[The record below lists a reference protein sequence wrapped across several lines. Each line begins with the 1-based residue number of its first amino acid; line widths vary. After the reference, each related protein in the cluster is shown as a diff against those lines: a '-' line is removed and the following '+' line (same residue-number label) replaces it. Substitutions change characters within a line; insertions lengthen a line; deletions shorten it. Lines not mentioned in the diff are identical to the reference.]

1 MGIGKIKGI
10 TIEIDGSTVKLEK
23 ALRKV
28 YTEAS
33 KTQTKLKDIN
43 KVLKLNPSSTEMLRQ
58 KQVALREAIN
68 QTLTK
73 LAALKQNLQKLQE
86 GPQSDKTKAQQDT
99 LQREIEETRATLKG
113 LEEEYRSFG
122 SVAKQQAMAAAEK
135 MAELGTKMKTVGQQM
150 QSIGRSMTM
159 YVTTPI
165 VTGMASSVKSFAEV
179 DKTMTLTNKT
189 MGNSASQAKL
199 LSDAMKDAAMNST
212 FGMEDA
218 AQASLNFARAGLDA
232 KESAAALAPAMNL
245 AAGEGGNLDTVSA
258 GLVATINSFGDSF
271 DKTTNYADVFAAAC
285 NNSALDVD
293 TLSHSMSVA
302 APVFATAGYSVNDAA
317 LYLGVMANA
326 GVDADKAANS
336 LKTGMAR
343 LAKPTKE
350 AATMMDKLGIS
361 MFDENGKAKD
371 SVTVQKELHDAFA
384 GLSEQEQMAAASAIF
399 GKNQMSPWLALI
411 RTAPEDV
418 NSLSDS
424 INNAAGTTKEM
435 ADAMMSGF
443 GGSIEKLKS
452 TLDVLKT
459 TIGELLSGSL
469 QPVINKITELA
480 DKFIHADEKTQKIIL
495 TIAGVVAAIGPL
507 LLVGGKLVVGIGNVM
522 TAAPKLVS
530 IGSKIGG
537 VITKI
542 GGIFKTV
549 GTAIMAHPVLAIAA
563 VIAGIIAYLVHLY
576 RTNEDF
582 RNKVNAI
589 WDAVKEKVSAAIEFI
604 KTKLSEWKEKFAE
617 VKDRLAEI
625 WDNISNKVTTAWET
639 IKNVV
644 QVGIMFIQ
652 NLISFA
658 KDVLMLPWNFIWE
671 NFGTV
676 LVEKWE
682 AFKTT
687 INNALNFI
695 KGIIDTVLSAIKMVW
710 DTVWGA
716 IKSVLEAIWNAIKT
730 FIEREI
736 NGWKRIIENVS
747 NAIKTVF
754 ETVWNA
760 IKGFLETIWNNIKS
774 VATTVWN
781 AIKGALE
788 GPINQAKQ
796 TLENVWNNIKT
807 TATNVWNNLKNTA
820 TNTWNN
826 IKSAILNPI
835 TQAKSNVLSIF
846 DSIKTG
852 IQQKMDA
859 AKQAVQ
865 RAIDAIKSK
874 FKFSWSLPHLKLPHI
889 SVSGKFSINPPS
901 APHFGIS
908 WYKKA
913 YENAIAF
920 TSPTVLPTA
929 SGYKGFGDGRGAE
942 IVMGEDLLRKVA
954 GGTVVNNFTVH
965 TQPGQD
971 AREIAQELYNLEIR
985 KGRAWA

>member
-1 MGIGKIKGI
+1 MAAGRIRGI
-10 TIEIDGSTVKLEK
+10 TIELFGDTVKLTDAMKKVNSAAEK
-23 ALRKV
+23 TSRA
-28 YTEAS
+28 
-33 KTQTKLKDIN
+33 LKDIN
-43 KVLKLNPSSTEMLRQ
+43 KALKFNPSSTTLLKQ
-58 KQVALREAIN
+58 KQDALRNSIE
-68 QTLTK
+68 QTRQK
-73 LAALKQNLQKLQE
+73 LAAMKMALKQLQE
-86 GPQSDKTKAQQDT
+86 GPQTDKTKEQQDR
-99 LQREIEETRATLKG
+99 LQREIAETEGKLKQ
-113 LEEEYRSFG
+113 LTREFRNFG
-122 SVAKQQAMAAAEK
+122 SVAAQQAAIVGE
-135 MAELGTKMKTVGQQM
+135 KMKTVGMSM
-150 QSIGRSMTM
+150 QNAGRTMTM
-159 YVTTPI
+159 YVTAPI
-165 VTGMASSVKSFAEV
+165 VAGAASGVKAFAEV

-189 MGNSASQAKL
+189 MGNSASQAKI

-218 AQASLNFARAGLDA
+218 ATASLNFARAGLSA
-232 KESAAALAPAMNL
+232 EEAAAALAPAMNL
-245 AAGEGGNLDTVSA
+245 AAGEAGDLDTISNALVS
-258 GLVATINSFGDSF
+258 TIHGFGGSM
-271 DKTTNYADVFAAAC
+271 KETEYYADVFAAAC
-285 NNSALDVD
+285 NNSQLEING
-293 TLSHSMSVA
+293 LSEAMTIA
-302 APVFATAGYSVNDAA
+302 AQSFGTAGYSVKDAA
-317 LYLGVMANA
+317 LYLGVMANQ
-326 GVDADKAANS
+326 GIDANTAANA

-350 AATMMDKLGIS
+350 AAGYMDKLGIS
-361 MFDENGKAKD
+361 MFDENGHAKN
-371 SVTVQKELHDAFA
+371 SIQLQKELHDAFA

-399 GKNQMSPWLALI
+399 GKNRMNQWLALI

-424 INNAAGTTKEM
+424 INNAAGTTKSM

-443 GGSIEKLKS
+443 GGSIEKMKS

-459 TIGELLSGSL
+459 TIGEVLSGSL
-469 QPVINKITELA
+469 QPIINKITELA
-480 DKFIHADEKTQKIIL
+480 DKFIHADEKTQKFIL
-495 TIAGVVAAIGPL
+495 TIAGIAAAAGPVL
-507 LLVGGKLVVGIGNVM
+507 LIGGKLVVFVGNIL
-522 TAAPKLVS
+522 TAAPKIVGA
-530 IGSKIGG
+530 I
-537 VITKI
+537 
-542 GGIFKTV
+542 KTV
-549 GTAIMAHPVLAIAA
+549 GTAFKAVGSAIMAHPVLAIAA

-589 WDAVKEKVSAAIEFI
+589 WDAVKEKVSSAIEI
-604 KTKLSEWKEKFAE
+604 VKAKLSEWKEKFVE
-617 VKDRLAEI
+617 LKDRLAEI

-639 IKNVV
+639 IKNVIR
-644 QVGIMFIQ
+644 VGIMFIQ

-658 KDVLMLPWNFIWE
+658 KEVLLIPWNFIWE

-687 INNALNFI
+687 INNAINFI
-695 KGIIDTVLSAIKMVW
+695 KGIIETVLNAIKMVW

-716 IKSVLEAIWNAIKT
+716 IQLVLETIWNAIKS

-736 NGWKRIIENVS
+736 NGWKMIIETVS

-774 VATTVWN
+774 TATTIWN
-781 AIKGALE
+781 AIKSALE
-788 GPINQAKQ
+788 GPINQAKA

-807 TATNVWNNLKNTA
+807 TATNVWNNLKTTA

-835 TQAKSNVLSIF
+835 NQAKSNVLSIF
-846 DSIKTG
+846 DSIKSG

-859 AKQAVQ
+859 AKNAVSN
-865 RAIDAIKSK
+865 AINAIKSK
-874 FKFSWSLPHLKLPHI
+874 FKFSWSLPHLKLPHVKI
-889 SVSGKFSINPPS
+889 SGKFSINPPS
-901 APHFGIS
+901 APHFSIS

-920 TSPTVLPTA
+920 TSPTVIPTA
-929 SGYKGFGDGRGAE
+929 SGFKGFGDGRGAE
-942 IVMGEDLLRKVA
+942 IVMGEDLLKRVA
-954 GGTVVNNFTVH
+954 GGTVINNFTVH

>member
-28 YTEAS
+28 YSEAS

-43 KVLKLNPSSTEMLRQ
+43 KVLKFNPSSTEMLRQ

-73 LAALKQNLQKLQE
+73 LAALKQNLERLQQ
-86 GPQSDKTKAQQDT
+86 GPQSDQTKAQQDI

-122 SVAKQQAMAAAEK
+122 SIAKQQAMAAAEK
-135 MAELGTKMKTVGQQM
+135 MAALGTKMKTVGQQM

-165 VTGMASSVKSFAEV
+165 VTGMASGVKSFAEV

-189 MGNSASQAKL
+189 MGNSTSQAKL

-218 AQASLNFARAGLDA
+218 ANASLNFARAGLSAEDA
-232 KESAAALAPAMNL
+232 ANALAPAMNL

-293 TLSHSMSVA
+293 SLSNAMSVA
-302 APVFATAGYSVNDAA
+302 APVFASAGYSVNDAA
-317 LYLGVMANA
+317 LYMGVMANA
-326 GVDADKAANS
+326 GIDADKAANS

-384 GLSEQEQMAAASAIF
+384 GLSEQEQLAAAAAIF

-418 NSLSDS
+418 NGLSDS
-424 INNAAGTTKEM
+424 INNAAGTTKSM

-443 GGSIEKLKS
+443 GGSIERLKS

-459 TIGELLSGSL
+459 TIGEVLSGSL
-469 QPVINKITELA
+469 QPIINKITELSE
-480 DKFIHADEKTQKIIL
+480 KFIHADERTQKIIL

-530 IGSKIGG
+530 LGSKIASGAKALWG
-537 VITKI
+537 
-542 GGIFKTV
+542 
-549 GTAIMAHPVLAIAA
+549 VLAANPIVL
-563 VIAGIIAYLVHLY
+563 VIAGIAALVAAFVYLWKN
-576 RTNEDF
+576 NEGF
-582 RNKVNAI
+582 RNFCINMWNTI
-589 WDAVKEKVSAAIEFI
+589 KEKVSSAIEFI
-604 KTKLSEWKEKFAE
+604 KTKLAEWKDKFSE
-617 VKDRLAEI
+617 LKDRLGEI
-625 WDNISNKVTTAWET
+625 WDNITTKITNAWNT

-658 KDVLMLPWNFIWE
+658 KEILLIPWNFIWE

-682 AFKTT
+682 SFKLTVS
-687 INNALNFI
+687 NAINFI
-695 KGIIDTVLSAIKMVW
+695 KGIIETVLNAIKLIW
-710 DTVWGA
+710 DT
-716 IKSVLEAIWNAIKT
+716 IWNAISTAFQFVWNILKE
-730 FIEREI
+730 IVEREI
-736 NGWKRIIENVS
+736 RGIQIIIETVWNVV
-747 NAIKTVF
+747 KTVF

-760 IKGFLETIWNNIKS
+760 IKGFLESIWNSIKS
-774 VATTVWN
+774 TATTVWN
-781 AIKGALE
+781 AIKSALE
-788 GPINQAKQ
+788 GPINQAKA
-796 TLENVWNNIKT
+796 TLESVWNNIKT
-807 TATNVWNNLKNTA
+807 TATNIWNNLKSTA
-820 TNTWNN
+820 QTTWNN

-835 TQAKSNVLSIF
+835 NQAKSNVLSIF
-846 DSIKTG
+846 DSIKSG
-852 IQQKMDA
+852 IQNKINAARDA
-859 AKQAVQ
+859 VKN
-865 RAIDAIKSK
+865 AIDRIKSF
-874 FKFSWSLPHLKLPHI
+874 FKFSWSLPKLKLPHVSI
-889 SVSGKFSINPPS
+889 SGRFSLNPPS

-954 GGTVVNNFTVH
+954 GGTVINNFTVH

>member
-1 MGIGKIKGI
+1 MAGGRIRGI
-10 TIEIDGSTVKLEK
+10 TIELFGDTVKLTDAMKKVNSAAEK
-23 ALRKV
+23 TSRA
-28 YTEAS
+28 
-33 KTQTKLKDIN
+33 LKDIN
-43 KVLKLNPSSTEMLRQ
+43 KALKFNPSSTTLLKQ
-58 KQVALREAIN
+58 KQDALRTSIE
-68 QTLTK
+68 QTRQK
-73 LAALKQNLQKLQE
+73 LAAMKMALQQLQQ
-86 GPQSDKTKAQQDT
+86 GPQNDKTKEQQDR
-99 LQREIEETRATLKG
+99 LQREIAETEGKLKQ
-113 LEEEYRSFG
+113 LTREFRNFG
-122 SVAKQQAMAAAEK
+122 SVAAQQAAIVGQK
-135 MAELGTKMKTVGQQM
+135 MQTVGHAM
-150 QSIGRSMTM
+150 QNAGRTMTM
-159 YVTTPI
+159 YVTAPI
-165 VTGMASSVKSFAEV
+165 VAGAASGVKAFAEV
-179 DKTMTLTNKT
+179 DKTMTLANKT
-189 MGNSASQAKL
+189 MGNSKDQAKL

-212 FGMEDA
+212 FGMSDA
-218 AQASLNFARAGLDA
+218 ATASLNFARAGL
-232 KESAAALAPAMNL
+232 SAAEAADTLAPAMNL
-245 AAGEGGNLDTVSA
+245 AAGEGGDLDTVSQ
-258 GLVATINSFGDSF
+258 GLVATINAFGDSF

-293 TLSHSMSVA
+293 TLANSMSVA

-384 GLSEQEQMAAASAIF
+384 GLSEQEQMAAAAAIF

-418 NSLSDS
+418 DSLSDS
-424 INNAAGTTKEM
+424 INNAAGTTKSM

-452 TLDVLKT
+452 TLDVFKT
-459 TIGELLSGSL
+459 TVGEVLSGSL
-469 QPVINKITELA
+469 QPIITKITELA
-480 DKFIHADEKTQKIIL
+480 EKFIHADAKTQKLIL
-495 TIAGVVAAIGPL
+495 TIAGIAAAIGPV
-507 LLVGGKLVVGIGNVM
+507 LLVGGKLMVGIGNVL
-522 TAAPKLVS
+522 TAAPKIVGAVKAVANGAKALW
-530 IGSKIGG
+530 G
-537 VITKI
+537 VLSANPII
-542 GGIFKTV
+542 LI
-549 GTAIMAHPVLAIAA
+549 
-563 VIAGIIAYLVHLY
+563 IAGIAALVAAVVYLWKN
-576 RTNEDF
+576 NEGF
-582 RNKVNAI
+582 RNFVINMWNAI
-589 WDAVKEKVSAAIEFI
+589 KEKVSSAIEFI
-604 KTKLSEWKEKFAE
+604 KTKVSEMKEKFSE
-617 VKDRLAEI
+617 MKDRLAEI
-625 WDNISNKVTTAWET
+625 WENITTKVTNAWET
-639 IKNVV
+639 IKNVIK
-644 QVGIMFIQ
+644 VGIMFIQ

-658 KDVLMLPWNFIWE
+658 KEVLLIPWNFIWE

-695 KGIIDTVLSAIKMVW
+695 KGIIETVMEAIRAVW
-710 DTVWGA
+710 ERIWNGWKLIIETVWGY
-716 IKSVLEAIWNAIKT
+716 IKA

-736 NGWKRIIENVS
+736 NGWKRIIETVS

-774 VATTVWN
+774 TATTIWN
-781 AIKGALE
+781 AIKSALE
-788 GPINQAKQ
+788 GPINAAKT
-796 TLENVWNNIKT
+796 TLENVWNNIKS
-807 TATNVWNNLKNTA
+807 TATNVWNNLKSTA

-835 TQAKSNVLSIF
+835 NQAKSNVLSLF
-846 DSIKTG
+846 DSIKSG

-859 AKQAVQ
+859 AKNAVSN
-865 RAIDAIKSK
+865 AINAIKSK
-874 FKFSWSLPHLKLPHI
+874 FHFSWSLPHLKLPHVKI
-889 SVSGKFSINPPS
+889 SGKFSLNPPS

-929 SGYKGFGDGRGAE
+929 SGFKGFGDGRGAE
-942 IVMGEDLLRKVA
+942 IVMGEDLLKRVA
-954 GGTVVNNFTVH
+954 GGTVINNFTVH

>member
-1 MGIGKIKGI
+1 MAAGRIRGI
-10 TIEIDGSTVKLEK
+10 TIELFGDTVKLTDAMKKVNSAAEK
-23 ALRKV
+23 TSRA
-28 YTEAS
+28 
-33 KTQTKLKDIN
+33 LKDIN
-43 KVLKLNPSSTEMLRQ
+43 KALKFNPSSTTLLKQ
-58 KQVALREAIN
+58 KQDALRNSIE
-68 QTLTK
+68 QTRQK
-73 LAALKQNLQKLQE
+73 LAAMKMALKQLQE
-86 GPQSDKTKAQQDT
+86 GPQTDKTKEQQDR
-99 LQREIEETRATLKG
+99 LQREIAETEGKLKQ
-113 LEEEYRSFG
+113 LTAELRHFG
-122 SVAKQQAMAAAEK
+122 SVGAQQAAIVGEK
-135 MAELGTKMKTVGQQM
+135 MKSLGMSM
-150 QSIGRSMTM
+150 QNVGRSMTM
-159 YVTTPI
+159 YVTAPL
-165 VTGMASSVKSFAEV
+165 VAGAASGVKAYAEV

-218 AQASLNFARAGLDA
+218 ATASLNFARAGL
-232 KESAAALAPAMNL
+232 SAEEAASALAPAMNL

-258 GLVATINSFGDSF
+258 GLVATINAFGDSF

-293 TLSHSMSVA
+293 TLANSMSVA

-384 GLSEQEQMAAASAIF
+384 GLSEQEQMAAAAAIF

-424 INNAAGTTKEM
+424 INNAAGTTKSM

-459 TIGELLSGSL
+459 TIGEVLSGSL
-469 QPVINKITELA
+469 QPIITKITELA
-480 DKFIHADEKTQKIIL
+480 EKFIHADAKTQKLIL
-495 TIAGVVAAIGPL
+495 TLAGIAAAIGPVL
-507 LLVGGKLVVGIGNVM
+507 LIGGKLMVGIGNVLA
-522 TAAPKLVS
+522 AAPKIVGAVKAVANGAKALW
-530 IGSKIGG
+530 G
-537 VITKI
+537 VLSANPII
-542 GGIFKTV
+542 LI
-549 GTAIMAHPVLAIAA
+549 
-563 VIAGIIAYLVHLY
+563 IAGIAALVAAVVYLWKN
-576 RTNEDF
+576 NEGF
-582 RNKVNAI
+582 RNFVINMWNAI
-589 WDAVKEKVSAAIEFI
+589 KEKVSSAIEFI
-604 KTKLSEWKEKFAE
+604 KTKVSEMKEKFSE
-617 VKDRLAEI
+617 MKDRLAEI
-625 WDNISNKVTTAWET
+625 WENITTKVTNAWET
-639 IKNVV
+639 IKNVIK
-644 QVGIMFIQ
+644 VGIMFIQ

-658 KDVLMLPWNFIWE
+658 KEVLLIPWNFIWE

-695 KGIIDTVLSAIKMVW
+695 KGIIETVLNAIKMVW

-716 IKSVLEAIWNAIKT
+716 VKLALETIWNAIKA

-736 NGWKRIIENVS
+736 NGWKRIIETVS

-774 VATTVWN
+774 TATTIWN
-781 AIKGALE
+781 AIKSALE
-788 GPINQAKQ
+788 GPINAAKA
-796 TLENVWNNIKT
+796 TLENVWNNIKS
-807 TATNVWNNLKNTA
+807 TATNVWNNLKTTA

-835 TQAKSNVLSIF
+835 NQAKSNVLSLF
-846 DSIKTG
+846 DSIKSG

-859 AKQAVQ
+859 AKNAVSN
-865 RAIDAIKSK
+865 AINAIKSK
-874 FKFSWSLPHLKLPHI
+874 FHFSWSLPHLKLPHVKI
-889 SVSGKFSINPPS
+889 SGKFSLNPPS

-929 SGYKGFGDGRGAE
+929 SGFKGFGDGRGAE
-942 IVMGEDLLRKVA
+942 IVMGEDLLKRVA
-954 GGTVVNNFTVH
+954 GGTVINNFTVH

>member
-1 MGIGKIKGI
+1 MAAGRIRGI
-10 TIEIDGSTVKLEK
+10 TIELFGDTVKLTDAMKKVNSAAEK
-23 ALRKV
+23 TSRA
-28 YTEAS
+28 
-33 KTQTKLKDIN
+33 LKDIN
-43 KVLKLNPSSTEMLRQ
+43 KALKFNPSSTTLLKQ
-58 KQVALREAIN
+58 KQDALRNSIE
-68 QTLTK
+68 QTRQK
-73 LAALKQNLQKLQE
+73 LAAMKMALKQLQE
-86 GPQSDKTKAQQDT
+86 GPQTDKTKEQQDR
-99 LQREIEETRATLKG
+99 LQREIAETEGKLKQ
-113 LEEEYRSFG
+113 LTAEFRHFG
-122 SVAKQQAMAAAEK
+122 SVGAQQAAIVGE
-135 MAELGTKMKTVGQQM
+135 KMKTVGASM
-150 QSIGRSMTM
+150 QNVGRSMTM
-159 YVTTPI
+159 YVTAPI
-165 VTGMASSVKSFAEV
+165 VAGAASGVKAFAEV

-189 MGNSASQAKL
+189 MGNSSSQAKL

-218 AQASLNFARAGLDA
+218 ATASLNFARAGL
-232 KESAAALAPAMNL
+232 SAEEAASALAPAMNL

-293 TLSHSMSVA
+293 TLANSMSVA

-350 AATMMDKLGIS
+350 AATMMNKLGIS

-384 GLSEQEQMAAASAIF
+384 GLSEQEQMAAAAAIF

-424 INNAAGTTKEM
+424 INNAAGTTKSM

-459 TIGELLSGSL
+459 TIGEVLSGSL
-469 QPVINKITELA
+469 QPIITKITELA
-480 DKFIHADEKTQKIIL
+480 EKFIHADQKTQKLIL
-495 TIAGVVAAIGPL
+495 TIAGIAAAIGPV
-507 LLVGGKLVVGIGNVM
+507 LLVGGKLMVGIGNVL
-522 TAAPKLVS
+522 TAAPK
-530 IGSKIGG
+530 I
-537 VITKI
+537 
-542 GGIFKTV
+542 V
-549 GTAIMAHPVLAIAA
+549 GAVKAVANGAKALWGVLAANPIILI
-563 VIAGIIAYLVHLY
+563 IAGIAALVAAFVYLWKN
-576 RTNEDF
+576 NEGF
-582 RNKVNAI
+582 RNFVINMWNAI
-589 WDAVKEKVSAAIEFI
+589 KEKVSSAIEFI
-604 KTKLSEWKEKFAE
+604 KTKVSEMKEKFSE
-617 VKDRLAEI
+617 MKDRLAEI
-625 WDNISNKVTTAWET
+625 WENITTKVTNAWET
-639 IKNVV
+639 IKNVIK
-644 QVGIMFIQ
+644 VGIMFIQ

-658 KDVLMLPWNFIWE
+658 KEVLLIPWNFIWE

-695 KGIIDTVLSAIKMVW
+695 KGIVETVMEAIRAVW
-710 DTVWGA
+710 ERIWNGWKLIIETVWGY
-716 IKSVLEAIWNAIKT
+716 IKA

-736 NGWKRIIENVS
+736 NGWKRIIETVS

-774 VATTVWN
+774 TATTIWN
-781 AIKGALE
+781 AIKSALE
-788 GPINQAKQ
+788 GPINAAKA
-796 TLENVWNNIKT
+796 TLENVWNNIKS
-807 TATNVWNNLKNTA
+807 TATNVWNNLKSTA

-835 TQAKSNVLSIF
+835 NQAKSNVLSLF
-846 DSIKTG
+846 DSIKSG
-852 IQQKMDA
+852 IQNKINAARDA
-859 AKQAVQ
+859 VKN
-865 RAIDAIKSK
+865 AIDRIKGF
-874 FKFSWSLPHLKLPHI
+874 FKFSWSLPHLKLPHVSI
-889 SVSGKFSINPPS
+889 SGKFSLNPPS
-901 APHFGIS
+901 VPHFGIS

-929 SGYKGFGDGRGAE
+929 SGFKGFGDGRGAE
-942 IVMGEDLLRKVA
+942 IVMGEDLLKRVA
-954 GGTVVNNFTVH
+954 GGTVINNFTVH

>member
-1 MGIGKIKGI
+1 MAAGRIRGI
-10 TIEIDGSTVKLEK
+10 TIELFGDTVKLTDAMKKVNSAAEK
-23 ALRKV
+23 TSRA
-28 YTEAS
+28 
-33 KTQTKLKDIN
+33 LKDIN
-43 KVLKLNPSSTEMLRQ
+43 KALKFNPSSTTLLKQ
-58 KQVALREAIN
+58 KQDALRNSIE
-68 QTLTK
+68 QTRQK
-73 LAALKQNLQKLQE
+73 LAAMKMALKQLQE
-86 GPQSDKTKAQQDT
+86 GPQTDKTKEQQDR
-99 LQREIEETRATLKG
+99 LQREIAETEGKLKQ
-113 LEEEYRSFG
+113 LTAELRHFG
-122 SVAKQQAMAAAEK
+122 SVGAQQAAIVGEK
-135 MAELGTKMKTVGQQM
+135 MKSLGMSM
-150 QSIGRSMTM
+150 QNVGRSMTM
-159 YVTTPI
+159 YVTAPL
-165 VTGMASSVKSFAEV
+165 VAGAASGVKAYAEV

-218 AQASLNFARAGLDA
+218 ATASLNFARAGL
-232 KESAAALAPAMNL
+232 SAEEAASALAPAMNL

-258 GLVATINSFGDSF
+258 GLVATINAFGDSF

-293 TLSHSMSVA
+293 TLANSMSVA

-371 SVTVQKELHDAFA
+371 SVTVQKELHDAFS
-384 GLSEQEQMAAASAIF
+384 GLSEQEQMAAAAAIF

-418 NSLSDS
+418 DSLSDS
-424 INNAAGTTKEM
+424 INNAAGTTKSM

-452 TLDVLKT
+452 TLDVFKT
-459 TIGELLSGSL
+459 TVGEVLSGSL
-469 QPVINKITELA
+469 QPIITKITELA
-480 DKFIHADEKTQKIIL
+480 EKFIHADAKTQKLIL
-495 TIAGVVAAIGPL
+495 TIAGIAAAIGPV
-507 LLVGGKLVVGIGNVM
+507 LLVGGKLMVGIGNVL
-522 TAAPKLVS
+522 TAAPKIVGAVKAVANGAKALW
-530 IGSKIGG
+530 G
-537 VITKI
+537 VLSANPII
-542 GGIFKTV
+542 LI
-549 GTAIMAHPVLAIAA
+549 
-563 VIAGIIAYLVHLY
+563 IAGIAALVAAVVYLWKN
-576 RTNEDF
+576 NEGF
-582 RNKVNAI
+582 RNFVINMWNAI
-589 WDAVKEKVSAAIEFI
+589 KEKVSSAIEFI
-604 KTKLSEWKEKFAE
+604 KTKVSEMKEKFSE
-617 VKDRLAEI
+617 MKDRLAEI
-625 WDNISNKVTTAWET
+625 WENITTKVTNAWET
-639 IKNVV
+639 IKNVIK
-644 QVGIMFIQ
+644 VGIMFIQ

-658 KDVLMLPWNFIWE
+658 KEVLLIPWNFIWE

-695 KGIIDTVLSAIKMVW
+695 KGIVETVMEAIRAVW
-710 DTVWGA
+710 ERIWNGWKLIIETVWGY
-716 IKSVLEAIWNAIKT
+716 IKA

-736 NGWKRIIENVS
+736 NGWKRIIETVS

-774 VATTVWN
+774 TATTIWN
-781 AIKGALE
+781 AIKSALE
-788 GPINQAKQ
+788 GPINQAKT
-796 TLENVWNNIKT
+796 TLENVWNNIKS
-807 TATNVWNNLKNTA
+807 TATNVWNNLKTTA

-835 TQAKSNVLSIF
+835 NQAKSNVLSIF
-846 DSIKTG
+846 DSIKSG

-859 AKQAVQ
+859 AKNAVSN
-865 RAIDAIKSK
+865 AINAIKNK
-874 FKFSWSLPHLKLPHI
+874 FHFSWSLPHLKLPHVKI
-889 SVSGKFSINPPS
+889 SGKFSLNPPS

-929 SGYKGFGDGRGAE
+929 SGFKGFGDGRGAE
-942 IVMGEDLLRKVA
+942 IVMGEDLLKRVA
-954 GGTVVNNFTVH
+954 GGTVINNFTVH

>member
-1 MGIGKIKGI
+1 MAAGRIRGI
-10 TIEIDGSTVKLEK
+10 TIELFGDTVKLTDAMKKVNSAAEK
-23 ALRKV
+23 TSRA
-28 YTEAS
+28 
-33 KTQTKLKDIN
+33 LKDIN
-43 KVLKLNPSSTEMLRQ
+43 KALKFNPSSTTLLKQ
-58 KQVALREAIN
+58 KQDALRNSIE
-68 QTLTK
+68 QTRQK
-73 LAALKQNLQKLQE
+73 LAAMKMALQQLQQ
-86 GPQSDKTKAQQDT
+86 GPQSTKTQEQQER
-99 LQREIEETRATLKG
+99 LQREIAETEGKLKQ
-113 LEEEYRSFG
+113 LTREFRNFG
-122 SVAKQQAMAAAEK
+122 SVAAQQAAIVGEK
-135 MAELGTKMKTVGQQM
+135 MKSLGMSM
-150 QSIGRSMTM
+150 QNVGRSMTM
-159 YVTTPI
+159 YVTAPI
-165 VTGMASSVKSFAEV
+165 VAGAASGVKAYAEV

-218 AQASLNFARAGLDA
+218 AGASLNFARAGLDA
-232 KESAAALAPAMNL
+232 KEAAAALAPAMNL

-293 TLSHSMSVA
+293 TLANSMSVA

-384 GLSEQEQMAAASAIF
+384 GLSEQEQMAAAAAIF

-418 NSLSDS
+418 DSLSDS
-424 INNAAGTTKEM
+424 INNAAGTTKSM

-459 TIGELLSGSL
+459 TIGEVLSGSL
-469 QPVINKITELA
+469 QPIINKITELA
-480 DKFIHADEKTQKIIL
+480 EKFIHADQKTQKLIL
-495 TIAGVVAAIGPL
+495 TIAGIAAAIGPV
-507 LLVGGKLVVGIGNVM
+507 LLVGGKLMVGIGNVL
-522 TAAPKLVS
+522 TVAPK
-530 IGSKIGG
+530 I
-537 VITKI
+537 
-542 GGIFKTV
+542 V
-549 GTAIMAHPVLAIAA
+549 GAVKAVAAGAKALWAVLAANPIVL
-563 VIAGIIAYLVHLY
+563 VIAGIAALIAAFVYFWK
-576 RTNEDF
+576 NSESF
-582 RNKVNAI
+582 RNFWINLWEKIKSAVSTAAEAI
-589 WDAVKEKVSAAIEFI
+589 RGWIDSIKETFNN
-604 KTKLSEWKEKFAE
+604 
-617 VKDRLAEI
+617 VKDRLAAI
-625 WDNISNKVTTAWET
+625 WDAITTKVTSAWET
-639 IKNVV
+639 IKNIV

-658 KDVLMLPWNFIWE
+658 KEILLIPWNFIWE

-687 INNALNFI
+687 ISTALDFI
-695 KGIIDTVLSAIKMVW
+695 KGIIETVMNAIK
-710 DTVWGA
+710 TVWETIWNGWKT
-716 IKSVLEAIWNAIKT
+716 IIETIWNAIKS

-736 NGWKRIIENVS
+736 NGWKKIIETTL
-747 NAIKTVF
+747 NAIKSVF

-760 IKGFLETIWNNIKS
+760 IKGFLSTVWNNIKS
-774 VATTVWN
+774 NATTVWN
-781 AIKGALE
+781 AIKSALE
-788 GPINQAKQ
+788 GPIKQAKA
-796 TLENVWNNIKT
+796 TLESIWNTIKSTAT
-807 TATNVWNNLKNTA
+807 TAWNNLKSTA
-820 TNTWNN
+820 TTTWNN
-826 IKSAILNPI
+826 IKSAVVTPMQNAM
-835 TQAKSNVLSIF
+835 TTVLGIF
-846 DSIKTG
+846 DSIKSG
-852 IQQKMDA
+852 IQNKINAARDA
-859 AKQAVQ
+859 VKN
-865 RAIDAIKSK
+865 AIDKIKSF

-889 SVSGKFSINPPS
+889 SISGKFSINPPS
-901 APHFGIS
+901 APHFSIS

-920 TSPTVLPTA
+920 TSPTVIPTA
-929 SGYKGFGDGRGAE
+929 SGFKGFGDGRGAE
-942 IVMGEDLLRKVA
+942 IVMGEDLLKRVA
-954 GGTVVNNFTVH
+954 GGTVINNFTVH